1 MSPVD
6 AAVLLA
12 AGVAI
17 GSSAAAIGV
26 GGGFLITP
34 LLLIL
39 HPDVEPQ
46 FVTAASLS
54 VVAVSSGLSAAV
66 AARARCVDGPV
77 VAVLGAVAVPAALL
91 GARGTELVPRDA
103 FAFGISGMLL
113 LLAAYLAWR
122 PAAAITNPVAR
133 GWRRQIRDR
142 EGNIFVY
149 RIPLLRGIVPLA
161 GSSLL
166 SALASIGGGILYVP
180 LTTRLMH
187 MPYALA
193 VPAAHVVI
201 ATLAVTV
208 VAFHLAAGHAGDPL
222 RDAPWIAAG
231 MVASNPLGQRLHRR
245 LGEGL
250 LTRMLAAGLVVVSVR
265 TAWGAL

>member
-1 MSPVD
+1 MAPSWRCWAQWRCPRRCW
-6 AAVLLA
+6 AQWRCPRVLGA
-12 AGVAI
+12 
-17 GSSAAAIGV
+17 
-26 GGGFLITP
+26 
-34 LLLIL
+34 
-39 HPDVEPQ
+39 
-46 FVTAASLS
+46 
-54 VVAVSSGLSAAV
+54 VAVPAAL
-66 AARARCVDGPV
+66 
-77 VAVLGAVAVPAALL
+77 LGAVAVPAALL